1 METELFTMNDSEL
14 DSSTIKNKQANKNNI
29 TSGKTLMQFED

>member
-14 DSSTIKNKQANKNNI
+14 DSSTIKNKQANKKQYNKWQN
-29 TSGKTLMQFED
+29 FNAV